1 MGRFGSRAQILAA
14 IVGASPY
21 HAATF
26 NPLPKDRPMRP
37 NFLKLLPIL
46 ALAAPALA
54 PAQTTFTLDKVK
66 ASGQITLRK
75 VDGWQTIAEP
85 LAGPIDLAA

>member
-1 MGRFGSRAQILAA
+1 MRLSGGRLAQLQRVLEARFGSRAQILAA
-14 IVGASPY
+14 FAGASPY

-54 PAQTTFTLDKVK
+54 PAQTTFRSLRPVAFFT
-66 ASGQITLRK
+66 SSTIRWQI
-75 VDGWQTIAEP
+75 
-85 LAGPIDLAA
+85 